1 MPGFALPPLF
11 LLVALMPIG
20 IELQTTD
27 PPSQSS
33 PRTLTLTDCIRAL
46 PVASRPFLQ
55 EPDDRRRTPAT
66 GRRFQRFVG
75 HGKEWIWRLGSKR
88 VTIRGGLWPSAN
100 VAAQVGA
107 LDPAQEALA
116 RQPGSASTGTGSVPA
131 ASWSTR
137 TNRVSGVCQ

>member
-1 MPGFALPPLF
+1 MKRGAGFALSPLF

-33 PRTLTLTDCIRAL
+33 PRALTLTDYIRAL
-46 PVASRPFLQ
+46 PFASRPFLQ

-75 HGKEWIWRLGSKR
+75 HGTMDLAVGCERF
-88 VTIRGGLWPSAN
+88 TIRGGLWPSAN
-100 VAAQVGA
+100 VAAQVGVSRA
-107 LDPAQEALA
+107 A
-116 RQPGSASTGTGSVPA
+116 RVPVQGRFQPHRGARA
-131 ASWSTR
+131 
-137 TNRVSGVCQ
+137 